1 MNMSSQGDENM
12 CNQQVTFDI
21 NKSIQKHE
29 MAHLTFKITK
39 LSIIFHGH
47 FVCSWTLLVQV
58 SKHLLCNPKTLES

>member
-12 CNQQVTFDI
+12 RNEQVTFDI

-29 MAHLTFKITK
+29 MAHSTFKITK

-47 FVCSWTLLVQV
+47 FVCS
-58 SKHLLCNPKTLES
+58 